1 LDFRSFPLSSEFSE
15 DFPELS
21 RKFPEVFPVK
31 NEKGSDHGGDRTQVL
46 KITDLILYLP
56 ATATMRKNTV
66 WNK

>member
-31 NEKGSDHGGDRTQVL
+31 NEKRSDHDDRTHVL
-46 KITDLILYLP
+46 RISDLILYLP
-56 ATATMRKNTV
+56 ATAAIWRKIV
-66 WNK
+66 WKK